1 MCREFIFRWSTFC
14 IRSYLNRGIENNC
27 DNDDDSDDFGNRDFG
42 KWKERLEVVVPMVLY
57 CITFL
62 KVTYDVETR
71 IGDLIREMKKIF
83 FMICLLAKNGSKDQ
97 PDK

>member
-14 IRSYLNRGIENNC
+14 IRSYLNKGIESNC

-62 KVTYDVETR
+62 KATYNVEAR
-71 IGDLIREMKKIF
+71 IGDLIREMKKKIF
-83 FMICLLAKNGSKDQ
+83 FDLFIGKKWQ
-97 PDK
+97 